1 MRARTPRLWFRA
13 AAEAALFVAIGA
25 GAGCASHDVDRAA
38 PATPGTTWHPPSEAR
53 PAPQPKEKPD
63 VPAEYL
69 VPGTKLTL
77 PQVLDVALR
86 NNPAT
91 RIAWHDSR
99 AAAAEVGVRRSAYFP
114 SFELDAQVTR
124 QKQASLGGQ
133 FVLLQTNYG
142 PTLVMSWLLLDL
154 GGRAADVR
162 EGRQLLFA
170 ANWTSDAVIQNLL
183 LQVEQAYYRYL
194 AAKALI
200 AAQEASVQTAREN
213 LAAAEERH
221 RAGLATIAD
230 VLQLKTAASQAELD
244 LETVQGLL
252 QTIRGA
258 LATAVG
264 VSPDVPVD
272 LGDLPENVDVVAVS
286 DAVDKLIADAEAKRP
301 DLAAAR
307 MTAEAARSHVRSVQS
322 SALPTIAA
330 SGTLNR
336 TYYYNSSGTPWVNNY
351 GGTIL
356 FRFPVFTGFNREYQI
371 LKAREEAESAAA
383 SADALRDQVYLQ
395 VWTSYYNVRTAA
407 ARVSTAR
414 DLLASASQSEEV
426 ARGRYKAGV
435 GSILDVLTA
444 QTAFA
449 AARAQDVQAR
459 SDWFV
464 AMAQL
469 AHDTGSLEPPASARE
484 RERGAG
490 RNGNEGAAGAA
501 GAAAGEPR

>member
-1 MRARTPRLWFRA
+1 
-13 AAEAALFVAIGA
+13 
-25 GAGCASHDVDRAA
+25 
-38 PATPGTTWHPPSEAR
+38 
-53 PAPQPKEKPD
+53 
-63 VPAEYL
+63 
-69 VPGTKLTL
+69 
-77 PQVLDVALR
+77 
-86 NNPAT
+86 
-91 RIAWHDSR
+91 
-99 AAAAEVGVRRSAYFP
+99 
-114 SFELDAQVTR
+114 
-124 QKQASLGGQ
+124 
-133 FVLLQTNYG
+133 
-142 PTLVMSWLLLDL
+142 
-154 GGRAADVR
+154 
-162 EGRQLLFA
+162 
-170 ANWTSDAVIQNLL
+170 
-183 LQVEQAYYRYL
+183 
-194 AAKALI
+194 
-200 AAQEASVQTAREN
+200 
-213 LAAAEERH
+213 
-221 RAGLATIAD
+221 
-230 VLQLKTAASQAELD
+230 
-244 LETVQGLL
+244 
-252 QTIRGA
+252 
-258 LATAVG
+258 
-264 VSPDVPVD
+264 
-272 LGDLPENVDVVAVS
+272 
-286 DAVDKLIADAEAKRP
+286 
-301 DLAAAR
+301 
-307 MTAEAARSHVRSVQS
+307 
-322 SALPTIAA
+322 
-330 SGTLNR
+330 
-336 TYYYNSSGTPWVNNY
+336 VNNY

-469 AHDTGSLEPPASARE
+469 AHDTGSLEPPVSGRE